1 MNFKILLGASAI
13 LSRFGELD
21 NILKKMVLKNLKKI
35 YSIFEGENLTTMAK
49 STGLSI
55 IETSTFFENYKPDAV
70 IVIADRFENLSVAI
84 ASSYLNIPL
93 NSHSRWRSHW
103 IY

>member
-1 MNFKILLGASAI
+1 
-13 LSRFGELD
+13 
-21 NILKKMVLKNLKKI
+21 
-35 YSIFEGENLTTMAK
+35 MAK

-84 ASSYLNIPL
+84 AASYLNIPL
-93 NSHSRWRSHW
+93 IHIQGGEVTGSIDEKVRHAITKLSDVHFVATKDLENF
-103 IY
+103 